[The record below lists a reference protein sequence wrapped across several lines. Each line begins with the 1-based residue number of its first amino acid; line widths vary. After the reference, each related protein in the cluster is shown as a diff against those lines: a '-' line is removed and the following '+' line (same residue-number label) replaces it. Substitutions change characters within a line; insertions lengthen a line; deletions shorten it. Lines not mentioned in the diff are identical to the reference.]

1 MAPVYKLSTSRLSSR
16 TSYSSMLAGNA
27 AFLPTDFE
35 SIATVN
41 VGAGGSSSITFS
53 SIPST
58 YAHLQIRGIARSTNS
73 VTSVNI
79 SLQFNGVT
87 SSSYAWHWIYGD
99 GSSAVASS
107 NSNTTLAYVAR
118 GAGASASSS
127 IFGAAVIDIL
137 DYANTNKTKTV
148 RALSGHDNNGS
159 GYAWFASGLFNST
172 NAISSIT
179 MNVQDGNF
187 AQYSSF
193 ALYGIKA

>member
-1 MAPVYKLSTSRLSSR
+1 VSPILGIIASSKF
-16 TSYSSMLAGNA
+16 A
-27 AFLPTDFE
+27 AVGDFE
-35 SIATVN
+35 SIATVS
-41 VGAGGSSSITFS
+41 VGSGGAASVTFS
-53 SIPST
+53 SISADYT
-58 YAHLQIRGIARSTNS
+58 HLQIRGIARSTNS

-87 SSSYAWHWIYGD
+87 SSSYAWHWLYGD
-99 GSSAVASS
+99 GSSATASAGS
-107 NSNTTLAYVAR
+107 SDTAAYIAR
-118 GAGASASSS
+118 AAGASASSS

-137 DYANTNKTKTV
+137 DYANTNKNKTIRALSI

-193 ALYGIKA
+193 ALYGCKTA

>member
-1 MAPVYKLSTSRLSSR
+1 MPILGILASSTRVA
-16 TSYSSMLAGNA
+16 AG
-27 AFLPTDFE
+27 DFE
-35 SIATVN
+35 SIATVT
-41 VGAGGSSSITFS
+41 VGAGGASSVQFT

-99 GSSAVASS
+99 GSSVVAS
-107 NSNTTLAYVAR
+107 NDSNTTLAYVAR

-127 IFGAAVIDIL
+127 IFGAAVIDIF
-137 DYANTNKTKTV
+137 DYANSNKNKTI

-193 ALYGIKA
+193 ALYGIKSA

>member
-1 MAPVYKLSTSRLSSR
+1 MAIRSLKNGTFSRSL
-16 TSYSSMLAGNA
+16 LIGNTA
-27 AFLPTDFE
+27 YDPPEFE
-35 SIATVN
+35 SISTVS
-41 VGAGGSSSITFS
+41 VGSGGASSVEFT

-58 YAHLQIRGIARSTNS
+58 YSHLQIRGIARSTNS

-99 GSSAVASS
+99 GSSVVAS
-107 NSNTTLAYVAR
+107 NDSNTTLAYVAR

-179 MNVQDGNF
+179 IKAQDGNL
-187 AQYSSF
+187 AQYSRF
-193 ALYGIKA
+193 ALYGVK